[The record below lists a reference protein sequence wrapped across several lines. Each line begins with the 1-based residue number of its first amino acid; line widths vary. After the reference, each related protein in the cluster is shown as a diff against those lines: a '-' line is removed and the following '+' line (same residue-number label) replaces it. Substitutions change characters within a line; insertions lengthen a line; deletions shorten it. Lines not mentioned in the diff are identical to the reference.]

1 MNINLVCLFDN
12 FKNGIR
18 FDYVYIVIRNY
29 FILVCDMVEKEIV
42 GMVIFIICK
51 KVVVIVY

>member
-1 MNINLVCLFDN
+1 M
-12 FKNGIR
+12 
-18 FDYVYIVIRNY
+18 YILLLEII
-29 FILVCDMVEKEIV
+29 FILVCDMVEKKIV